1 MARYLDT
8 LNVSPYVFLD
18 GPLMTADSHN
28 LCCHHMGGLMTK
40 RAGTWSRSVR
50 ENERKR
56 EKERQKER
64 ERERKHS
71 ENENL
76 VDTFMAVNYK

>member
-1 MARYLDT
+1 
-8 LNVSPYVFLD
+8 
-18 GPLMTADSHN
+18 
-28 LCCHHMGGLMTK
+28 MGGLMTK
-40 RAGTWSRSVR
+40 REGTWSRSVR